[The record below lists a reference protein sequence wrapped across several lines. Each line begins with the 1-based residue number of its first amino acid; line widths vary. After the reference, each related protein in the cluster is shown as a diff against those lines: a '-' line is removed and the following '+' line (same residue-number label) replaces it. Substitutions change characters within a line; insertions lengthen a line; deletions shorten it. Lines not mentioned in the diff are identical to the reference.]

1 MTTPST
7 IEQEELTNGALAEQG
22 IYPGSV
28 LPRSEHP
35 TIGNPQHLARE
46 AFLATDRNKWFLVT
60 VGLSCVLAFVIVQYI
75 HLSNASST
83 HREVIWVKLYGDGT
97 WGIQP
102 HDNHQSMEFLEAT
115 VNSILKQ
122 WVQRRFSQVP
132 QTVLADYTYAN
143 YFLSP
148 ALTKEFTSPDGFHA
162 ARKAAELEE
171 CTSCSIVHYSVR
183 TLDHYDQEVGKF
195 ANTEGTFYR
204 THLFVTATTS
214 LPDGQISQHE
224 QRIVRVQW
232 RLMTPLEIHTVV
244 QGKNGQEWL
253 DHNPIGIEILA
264 YHDMV
269 DPSGTKSKG
278 GGR

>member
-1 MTTPST
+1 MTSST
-7 IEQEELTNGALAEQG
+7 VEQEERSHGALTEQG

-28 LPRSEHP
+28 LPRSDQP

-46 AFLATDRNKWFLVT
+46 AFLAADRNKWFLVT
-60 VGLSCVLAFVIVQYI
+60 VGLTCVLAFVIVQYI
-75 HLSNASST
+75 HLSQTSST

-97 WGIQP
+97 WRIQP

-148 ALTKEFTSPDGFHA
+148 SLTKEFTSLEGFHA
-162 ARKAAELEE
+162 AGKAAELEA
-171 CTSCSIVHYSVR
+171 CTNCSTVRYAVR

-195 ANTEGTFYR
+195 ANTDGTFYR
-204 THLFVTATTS
+204 THLFVTATTA

-232 RLMTPLEIHTVV
+232 RLMTPLEIHAVV
-244 QGKNGQEWL
+244 QGQHGQEWL
-253 DHNPIGIEILA
+253 DNNPIGLEILA

-269 DPSGTKSKG
+269 DPSEPQPGSS
-278 GGR
+278 GR